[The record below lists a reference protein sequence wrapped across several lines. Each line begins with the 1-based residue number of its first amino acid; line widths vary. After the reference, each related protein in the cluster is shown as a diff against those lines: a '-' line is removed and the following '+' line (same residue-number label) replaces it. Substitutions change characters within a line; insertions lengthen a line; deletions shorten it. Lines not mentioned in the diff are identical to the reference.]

1 LVAATALVVAGM
13 GSLTGCRVLI
23 IVAERDDWFA
33 EEFEAGFAGELSLAR
48 AVERDE
54 HDGADLSGDWRPER
68 VIVLEGRDD
77 ELLVTEK
84 GRMGDRDLSGLLT
97 RERRSTV

>member
-1 LVAATALVVAGM
+1 M
-13 GSLTGCRVLI
+13 I
-23 IVAERDDWFA
+23 IVTEQVDWFA
-33 EEFEAGFAGELSLAR
+33 EEFETGFAGDLILAG

-54 HDGADLSGDWRPER
+54 HDEAVLSGDWRLEK
-68 VIVLEGRDD
+68 VMVLEGRDD